1 MLPEN
6 SAGPSIETF
15 MIGSRIFGLRAREEV
30 AERAARGFLERDV
43 ARVDR
48 VATDRR

>member
-6 SAGPSIETF
+6 SAGPSSETF

-30 AERAARGFLERDV
+30 AECAASRFLERV
-43 ARVDR
+43 IARVDR